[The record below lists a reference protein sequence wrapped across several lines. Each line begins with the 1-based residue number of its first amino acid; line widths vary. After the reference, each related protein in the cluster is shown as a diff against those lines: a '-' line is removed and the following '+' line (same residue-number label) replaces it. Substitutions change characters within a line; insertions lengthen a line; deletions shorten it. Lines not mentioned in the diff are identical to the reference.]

1 MIPIKPARP
10 AKPQTPAEALREAR
24 ERLAKVK
31 TYENAV
37 EVQRAERQLR
47 DWRKLNIKE
56 VGPDYQTPET
66 TGEKLVRQLKEIGQ

>member
-1 MIPIKPARP
+1 MPIKPTRP
-10 AKPQTPAEALREAR
+10 RKAKPQGPAKVLREAR
-24 ERLAKVK
+24 ERLGKVK

-56 VGPDYQTPET
+56 VSDEQS
-66 TGEKLVRQLKEIGQ
+66 

>member
-1 MIPIKPARP
+1 MKLLPSKPSAKSSSEP
-10 AKPQTPAEALREAR
+10 AQVLREAKAHL
-24 ERLAKVK
+24 EKAK

-56 VGPDYQTPET
+56 VTP
-66 TGEKLVRQLKEIGQ
+66 

>member
-1 MIPIKPARP
+1 V
-10 AKPQTPAEALREAR
+10 LREAKA
-24 ERLAKVK
+24 RLEQTK

-56 VGPDYQTPET
+56 V
-66 TGEKLVRQLKEIGQ
+66 KS

>member
-1 MIPIKPARP
+1 MKLLPSKPSPASSSDFARV
-10 AKPQTPAEALREAR
+10 LREAKA
-24 ERLAKVK
+24 RLEKVK

-56 VGPDYQTPET
+56 APRG
-66 TGEKLVRQLKEIGQ
+66 